1 MVLSAKAEE
10 KEPLIIEM
18 LNKRGKEKMLYG
30 QDVVKIEVGQTIT
43 WTPDSK
49 GHNVQFVS
57 VPEGV
62 EKVKSKLSKEFSY
75 TFEQEGAYLYVCT
88 PHASMGMIGVVIN
101 DAIIMLVKLQRE
113 LNPTLKKD
121 RTPKAIATIAKTRLR
136 AIFLTTITTVA
147 GVMPTAYGIGG
158 YDAMLS
164 DMMLALVWGLI
175 FGTTITLFLIPAAY
189 DAELS
194 FLSLFKRKKK

>member
-1 MVLSAKAEE
+1 MRNFYLIFMFVCLMGGMVLSAKAEE

-30 QDVVKIEVGQTIT
+30 QDVARVDVGQTIT

-75 TFEQEGAYLYVCT
+75 TFEQEGVYLYVCT
-88 PHASMGMIGVVIN
+88 PHASMGMIGMVIVGESDVN
-101 DAIIMLVKLQRE
+101 LDEVKKYKFRG
-113 LNPTLKKD
+113 K
-121 RTPKAIATIAKTRLR
+121 
-136 AIFLTTITTVA
+136 
-147 GVMPTAYGIGG
+147 
-158 YDAMLS
+158 S
-164 DMMLALVWGLI
+164 
-175 FGTTITLFLIPAAY
+175 
-189 DAELS
+189 
-194 FLSLFKRKKK
+194 KKKFKKILESLEGV

>member
-1 MVLSAKAEE
+1 MRNFYLIFMLVCFMGGMVLSAKAEE

-30 QDVVKIEVGQTIT
+30 QDVAKIDVGQTIT

-75 TFEQEGAYLYVCT
+75 TFEQEGVYLYVCT
-88 PHASMGMIGVVIN
+88 PHASMGMIGVVVVGESDVN
-101 DAIIMLVKLQRE
+101 LDEV
-113 LNPTLKKD
+113 LNYKFRGKSKK
-121 RTPKAIATIAKTRLR
+121 KFKKIAK
-136 AIFLTTITTVA
+136 
-147 GVMPTAYGIGG
+147 
-158 YDAMLS
+158 
-164 DMMLALVWGLI
+164 
-175 FGTTITLFLIPAAY
+175 
-189 DAELS
+189 
-194 FLSLFKRKKK
+194 SLEDV

>member
-1 MVLSAKAEE
+1 MRNFYLIFMLVCFMGGMVLSAKAED

-75 TFEQEGAYLYVCT
+75 TFEQEGVYLYVCT
-88 PHASMGMIGVVIN
+88 PHASMGMIGVVVVGDSDIN
-101 DAIIMLVKLQRE
+101 LDEVLDYKFRGKS
-113 LNPTLKKD
+113 KK
-121 RTPKAIATIAKTRLR
+121 KFKKIAKSLE
-136 AIFLTTITTVA
+136 
-147 GVMPTAYGIGG
+147 GV
-158 YDAMLS
+158 
-164 DMMLALVWGLI
+164 
-175 FGTTITLFLIPAAY
+175 
-189 DAELS
+189 
-194 FLSLFKRKKK
+194 

>member
-1 MVLSAKAEE
+1 MKNFYLIFMLVCFMGGMVLSAKAEE

-30 QDVVKIEVGQTIT
+30 QDVAKIDVGQTIT

-75 TFEQEGAYLYVCT
+75 TFEREGVYLYVCT
-88 PHASMGMIGVVIN
+88 PHASMGMIGVVVVGQSDVN
-101 DAIIMLVKLQRE
+101 LDEVLDYKFRGKS
-113 LNPTLKKD
+113 KK
-121 RTPKAIATIAKTRLR
+121 KFKKIAK
-136 AIFLTTITTVA
+136 
-147 GVMPTAYGIGG
+147 
-158 YDAMLS
+158 
-164 DMMLALVWGLI
+164 
-175 FGTTITLFLIPAAY
+175 
-189 DAELS
+189 
-194 FLSLFKRKKK
+194 SLEGA

>member
-1 MVLSAKAEE
+1 MRNFYLIFMFVCFIGGMVLSAKAEE

-30 QDVVKIEVGQTIT
+30 QDVARVEVGQTVT

-75 TFEQEGAYLYVCT
+75 TFEQEGVYLYVCT
-88 PHASMGMIGVVIN
+88 PHASMGMIGMVI
-101 DAIIMLVKLQRE
+101 VGE
-113 LNPTLKKD
+113 
-121 RTPKAIATIAKTRLR
+121 
-136 AIFLTTITTVA
+136 
-147 GVMPTAYGIGG
+147 
-158 YDAMLS
+158 S
-164 DMMLALVWGLI
+164 DVNLDEVLDYKFRGK
-175 FGTTITLFLIPAAY
+175 
-189 DAELS
+189 S
-194 FLSLFKRKKK
+194 KKKFKKIVKSLEDV

>member
-1 MVLSAKAEE
+1 MKNFYLIFMLVCFMGGMVLSAKAEE

-30 QDVVKIEVGQTIT
+30 QDVARVEVGQTIT

-75 TFEQEGAYLYVCT
+75 TFEQEGVYLYVCT
-88 PHASMGMIGVVIN
+88 PHASMGMIGMVI
-101 DAIIMLVKLQRE
+101 VGE
-113 LNPTLKKD
+113 
-121 RTPKAIATIAKTRLR
+121 
-136 AIFLTTITTVA
+136 
-147 GVMPTAYGIGG
+147 
-158 YDAMLS
+158 S
-164 DMMLALVWGLI
+164 DVNLDEVLDYKFRGK
-175 FGTTITLFLIPAAY
+175 
-189 DAELS
+189 S
-194 FLSLFKRKKK
+194 KKKFKKILKSLEDV

>member
-1 MVLSAKAEE
+1 MKNFYLIFMLVCFMGGMVLSAKAEE

-30 QDVVKIEVGQTIT
+30 QDVVKIDVGQTIT

-75 TFEQEGAYLYVCT
+75 TFEQEGVYLYVCT
-88 PHASMGMIGVVIN
+88 PHASMGMIGVVVVGES
-101 DAIIMLVKLQRE
+101 DANLDEVLDYKFRG
-113 LNPTLKKD
+113 K
-121 RTPKAIATIAKTRLR
+121 
-136 AIFLTTITTVA
+136 
-147 GVMPTAYGIGG
+147 
-158 YDAMLS
+158 S
-164 DMMLALVWGLI
+164 
-175 FGTTITLFLIPAAY
+175 
-189 DAELS
+189 
-194 FLSLFKRKKK
+194 KKKFKKIVKSLEGV

>member
-1 MVLSAKAEE
+1 MLVCFMGGMVLSAKAEE

-30 QDVVKIEVGQTIT
+30 QDVARIDVGQTIT

-75 TFEQEGAYLYVCT
+75 TFEQEGVYLYVCT
-88 PHASMGMIGVVIN
+88 PHASMGMIGVVVVGESDVN
-101 DAIIMLVKLQRE
+101 LDEVLDYKFRGKS
-113 LNPTLKKD
+113 KK
-121 RTPKAIATIAKTRLR
+121 KIKKIAKL
-136 AIFLTTITTVA
+136 LEDV
-147 GVMPTAYGIGG
+147 
-158 YDAMLS
+158 
-164 DMMLALVWGLI
+164 
-175 FGTTITLFLIPAAY
+175 
-189 DAELS
+189 
-194 FLSLFKRKKK
+194 

>member
-1 MVLSAKAEE
+1 MRNFYLIFMLVCFMGGMVLSAKAEE

-57 VPEGV
+57 VPDGV

-75 TFEQEGAYLYVCT
+75 TFEQEGVYLYVCT
-88 PHASMGMIGVVIN
+88 PHASMGMIGMVI
-101 DAIIMLVKLQRE
+101 VGE
-113 LNPTLKKD
+113 
-121 RTPKAIATIAKTRLR
+121 
-136 AIFLTTITTVA
+136 
-147 GVMPTAYGIGG
+147 
-158 YDAMLS
+158 S
-164 DMMLALVWGLI
+164 DVNLDEVLDYKFRGK
-175 FGTTITLFLIPAAY
+175 
-189 DAELS
+189 S
-194 FLSLFKRKKK
+194 KKKFKKIVKSLEDV

>member
-1 MVLSAKAEE
+1 MKNFYLIFMLVCFMGGMVLSAKAEE

-30 QDVVKIEVGQTIT
+30 QDVVKIDVGQTIT

-75 TFEQEGAYLYVCT
+75 TFEQEGVYLYVCT
-88 PHASMGMIGVVIN
+88 PHASMGMIGMVI
-101 DAIIMLVKLQRE
+101 VGE
-113 LNPTLKKD
+113 
-121 RTPKAIATIAKTRLR
+121 
-136 AIFLTTITTVA
+136 
-147 GVMPTAYGIGG
+147 
-158 YDAMLS
+158 S
-164 DMMLALVWGLI
+164 DVNLDEVLDYKFRGK
-175 FGTTITLFLIPAAY
+175 
-189 DAELS
+189 S
-194 FLSLFKRKKK
+194 KKKFKKILKSLEDV

>member
-1 MVLSAKAEE
+1 MRIYLIFMLVCFMGGMGLSAKAEE

-30 QDVVKIEVGQTIT
+30 QDVAKIDIGQTIT

-75 TFEQEGAYLYVCT
+75 TFEQEGVYLYVCT
-88 PHASMGMIGVVIN
+88 PHASMGMIGMVI
-101 DAIIMLVKLQRE
+101 VGE
-113 LNPTLKKD
+113 
-121 RTPKAIATIAKTRLR
+121 
-136 AIFLTTITTVA
+136 
-147 GVMPTAYGIGG
+147 
-158 YDAMLS
+158 S
-164 DMMLALVWGLI
+164 DVNLDEVLDYKFRGK
-175 FGTTITLFLIPAAY
+175 
-189 DAELS
+189 S
-194 FLSLFKRKKK
+194 KKKFKKIVKSLEDV

>member
-1 MVLSAKAEE
+1 MKNFYLIFMLVCFMGGMVLSAKAEE

-30 QDVVKIEVGQTIT
+30 QDVAKIDVGQTIT

-75 TFEQEGAYLYVCT
+75 TFEQEGDYLYVCT
-88 PHASMGMIGVVIN
+88 PHASMGMIGGVV
-101 DAIIMLVKLQRE
+101 VGE
-113 LNPTLKKD
+113 
-121 RTPKAIATIAKTRLR
+121 
-136 AIFLTTITTVA
+136 
-147 GVMPTAYGIGG
+147 
-158 YDAMLS
+158 S
-164 DMMLALVWGLI
+164 DVNLDEVLDYKFRGK
-175 FGTTITLFLIPAAY
+175 
-189 DAELS
+189 S
-194 FLSLFKRKKK
+194 KKKFKKIVKSLEGA

>member
-1 MVLSAKAEE
+1 MRNFYLIFMLVCFMGGMVLSAKAEE

-75 TFEQEGAYLYVCT
+75 TFEQEGVYLYVCT
-88 PHASMGMIGVVIN
+88 PHASMGMIGMVI
-101 DAIIMLVKLQRE
+101 VGE
-113 LNPTLKKD
+113 
-121 RTPKAIATIAKTRLR
+121 
-136 AIFLTTITTVA
+136 
-147 GVMPTAYGIGG
+147 
-158 YDAMLS
+158 S
-164 DMMLALVWGLI
+164 DVNLDEVLDYKFRGK
-175 FGTTITLFLIPAAY
+175 
-189 DAELS
+189 S
-194 FLSLFKRKKK
+194 KKKFKKILKSLEDV

>member
-1 MVLSAKAEE
+1 MRIYLIFMLVCFMGGMVLSAKAEE

-30 QDVVKIEVGQTIT
+30 QDVAKIDVGQTIT

-75 TFEQEGAYLYVCT
+75 TFEQEGVYLYVCT
-88 PHASMGMIGVVIN
+88 PHASMGMIGVV
-101 DAIIMLVKLQRE
+101 VVGE
-113 LNPTLKKD
+113 
-121 RTPKAIATIAKTRLR
+121 
-136 AIFLTTITTVA
+136 
-147 GVMPTAYGIGG
+147 
-158 YDAMLS
+158 S
-164 DMMLALVWGLI
+164 DVNLDEVLDYKFRGK
-175 FGTTITLFLIPAAY
+175 
-189 DAELS
+189 S
-194 FLSLFKRKKK
+194 KKKFKKIVKSLEGA

>member
-1 MVLSAKAEE
+1 MRNFYLIFMLVCFMGGMLLSAKAEE

-75 TFEQEGAYLYVCT
+75 TFEQEGVYLYVCT
-88 PHASMGMIGVVIN
+88 PHATMGMIGMVIVGESDVN
-101 DAIIMLVKLQRE
+101 PDEVLGYKFRGKSKKEFKKIVKSLEDA
-113 LNPTLKKD
+113 
-121 RTPKAIATIAKTRLR
+121 
-136 AIFLTTITTVA
+136 
-147 GVMPTAYGIGG
+147 
-158 YDAMLS
+158 
-164 DMMLALVWGLI
+164 
-175 FGTTITLFLIPAAY
+175 
-189 DAELS
+189 
-194 FLSLFKRKKK
+194 